1 MCWLHPTV
9 LAAGVRSNGEVD
21 SSPLDEQGVSP
32 EAIALMRY
40 VFSEAFDDM
49 DVCAIVAG
57 EHARAVGDE
66 ATLA

>member
-1 MCWLHPTV
+1 
-9 LAAGVRSNGEVD
+9 
-21 SSPLDEQGVSP
+21 LDEQGVSP